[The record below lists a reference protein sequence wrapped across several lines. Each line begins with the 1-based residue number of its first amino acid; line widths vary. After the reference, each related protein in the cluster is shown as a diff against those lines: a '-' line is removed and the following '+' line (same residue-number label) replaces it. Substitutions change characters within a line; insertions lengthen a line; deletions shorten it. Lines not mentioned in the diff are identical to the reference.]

1 MRIRYRTWV
10 PATGSLRWGLPCC
23 WQQALPESY
32 LGQGDLGQEVKMKQV
47 WESGS
52 SSPSQAGSGELARH
66 VRGWK
71 REVRD
76 DDQPL
81 EVLSF

>member
-52 SSPSQAGSGELARH
+52 SSPS
-66 VRGWK
+66 
-71 REVRD
+71 
-76 DDQPL
+76 
-81 EVLSF
+81 